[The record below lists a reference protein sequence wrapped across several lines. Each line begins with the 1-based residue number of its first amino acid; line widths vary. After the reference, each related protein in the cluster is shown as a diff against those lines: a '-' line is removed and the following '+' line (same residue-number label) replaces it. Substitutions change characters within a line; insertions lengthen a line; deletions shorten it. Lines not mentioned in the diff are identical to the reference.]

1 MAMTLNSAGYLLRET
16 GRSLTKNFWMAI
28 ASVSTVAISL
38 FVLAVFVVV
47 STNVNHVTTLL
58 QNEVELRV
66 FVKPKATR
74 PEELKLLRE
83 IRGWPDVRH
92 VHFFTKEEA
101 AKQLKGEFPNQQAL
115 FHVIAKANPLF
126 DGFDV
131 YTKTAAEIPSV
142 AHRAE
147 ALPIVHNVV
156 YQGTVVKRLTRLGHI
171 VRWVGWIVEAL
182 LAVATLMII
191 VNTIRLAVFSRRR
204 EIQVMRLV
212 GATNWFIR
220 WPFILEGL
228 SIGIFGAFLAE
239 LVVSAGYRWV
249 VGAAARALP
258 FWPIASLH
266 TVVDRTALFT
276 GIGGL
281 AVGGIA
287 SVIALR
293 RFLRV

>member
-1 MAMTLNSAGYLLRET
+1 MTLNSIGYLIREAS
-16 GRSLTKNFWMAI
+16 RSLSRNLWMSV

-66 FVKPKATR
+66 FVRPKTTHAQ
-74 PEELKLLRE
+74 EMALLRQVKT
-83 IRGWPDVRH
+83 WPDVRK
-92 VHFFTKEEA
+92 VDFFTKEVA
-101 AKQLKGEFPNQQAL
+101 ARQLKREFPNQSAL
-115 FHVIAKANPLF
+115 FAVIAKSNPLF
-126 DGFDV
+126 DGYDV
-131 YTKTAAEIPSV
+131 YTKNANEIPHV
-142 AHRAE
+142 ARRFNHIAS
-147 ALPIVHNVV
+147 VHNVV
-156 YQGTVVKRLTRLGHI
+156 YQGQVVKRLTHLGHI
-171 VRWVGWIVEAL
+171 VKWAGWIVEAL
-182 LAVATLMII
+182 LAVATMMII
-191 VNTIRLAVFSRRR
+191 VNTIRLAVFARRR

-220 WPFILEGL
+220 WPFVLEGL
-228 SIGIFGAFLAE
+228 AIGILGAAVAE

-249 VGAAARALP
+249 IGRASVALP
-258 FWPIASLH
+258 FWPMSDFHA
-266 TVVDRTALFT
+266 VFVRTALFT